1 MNIQNYNKLSRERFS
16 NNFSEIIINE
26 IVNKIIIIPIYISEN
41 KIIDS
46 KISEFIFNFSESIIN
61 NVVSWNIIKYDKDE
75 IRKKNKEIIND
86 NTESQL
92 FQSNN
97 DISQIL
103 SNNTKNAS
111 DFIIINSNH
120 SNKCLEENKLL
131 SNCFD
136 DINDWNICEEPKSS
150 KYDRYSSSLMN
161 MIYIKNEYN
170 KNYFE
175 GNKINKIVKEEKYE
189 EEGKKSK
196 NNSKKSLK
204 NFNSSTFFSFKSLM
218 MNIKKPNIQKKI
230 NEIMNEFSFHS
241 IEDGKD
247 DKYMNNLEKVMG
259 FEKLRKEFE
268 IKKELNQL
276 ELKKMKKKKVS
287 LLEKFKMEE
296 ENNKKYRGKKIT
308 KDHNGEIIFIKKM
321 KLENLKKEF
330 FIPKTFS
337 IFIKEEKKEKELTNK
352 NLSDISTF
360 EKDII
365 KDKIKSKENRKIFNK
380 LKTLKIINE
389 SKKNLPLINK
399 PKRAINIEYNKEG
412 NETEKLKDIGDLNN
426 KNQNNKIKK
435 PLFQVEVVLI

>member
-1 MNIQNYNKLSRERFS
+1 
-16 NNFSEIIINE
+16 
-26 IVNKIIIIPIYISEN
+26 
-41 KIIDS
+41 
-46 KISEFIFNFSESIIN
+46 
-61 NVVSWNIIKYDKDE
+61 
-75 IRKKNKEIIND
+75 
-86 NTESQL
+86 
-92 FQSNN
+92 
-97 DISQIL
+97 
-103 SNNTKNAS
+103 
-111 DFIIINSNH
+111 
-120 SNKCLEENKLL
+120 
-131 SNCFD
+131 
-136 DINDWNICEEPKSS
+136 
-150 KYDRYSSSLMN
+150 

-247 DKYMNNLEKVMG
+247 DKYKNNLEKVMG

-321 KLENLKKEF
+321 KLENFKKEF

-365 KDKIKSKENRKIFNK
+365 KDKIKSKENLKIFNK

-389 SKKNLPLINK
+389 SKKYLPLINK

-435 PLFQVEVVLI
+435 PFIPSGSSFDLMNLEVGVSLKEENKYKSGGKDFYSKYKKYSIFNFDKDLKDYFELNSLRMNTKYKNSNTYNISDLDSKNESHPNNIKNNFFFT